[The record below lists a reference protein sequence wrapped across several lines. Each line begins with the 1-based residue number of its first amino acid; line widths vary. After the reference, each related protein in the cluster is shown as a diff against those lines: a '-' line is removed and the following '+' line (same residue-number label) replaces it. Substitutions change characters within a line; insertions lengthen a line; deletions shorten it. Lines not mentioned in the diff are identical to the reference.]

1 MLRISGIPFVGY
13 VQNVL
18 ALTKSD
24 AFPRERTIENALKA
38 EMAINGNGGMSG
50 NGETRHGFE
59 WKILQRGRQHQN
71 QLDFVRTMEQ
81 KSVVFLEKQRGNRVS
96 ERNSQ

>member
-38 EMAINGNGGMSG
+38 EMAINGNGGT
-50 NGETRHGFE
+50 GETRHGFE
-59 WKILQRGRQHQN
+59 WKVLKRWRQN
-71 QLDFVRTMEQ
+71 QNQIDLV
-81 KSVVFLEKQRGNRVS
+81 
-96 ERNSQ
+96 